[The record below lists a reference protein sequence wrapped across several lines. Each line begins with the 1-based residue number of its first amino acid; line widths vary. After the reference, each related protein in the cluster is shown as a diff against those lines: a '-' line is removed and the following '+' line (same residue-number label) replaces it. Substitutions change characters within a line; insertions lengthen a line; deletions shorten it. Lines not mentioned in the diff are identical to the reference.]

1 MTKIPTSLYSE
12 ATPNPRVMKFTANRM
27 LVDQNIYEFN
37 NRAEASASPLA
48 LELFGFPFV
57 ESVFISNNFISITK
71 KDNGIE
77 WSDIIMEMREFIRDY
92 LVDGGS
98 VINEDAS
105 PKKSKTVTHKEE
117 LKREFSDIEKKIAD
131 LLDEYVSD
139 ENNETKDD
147 KSNSL
152 TETRKIG
159 LHRLS
164 ERSSTNSRKV
174 KKKLGYTCQVCG
186 FNFKKVYGKINTY
199 GTYTKKLR
207 HLFRGKK
214 YFLIFILKIVIT

>member
-37 NRAEASASPLA
+37 NRAEAAASPLA
-48 LELFGFPFV
+48 LELFGFSFV

-77 WSDIIMEMREFIRDY
+77 WSDIVLEMREFIRDY
-92 LVDGGS
+92 LVDGGD

-105 PKKSKTVTHKEE
+105 PKKNKTITHKEE

-131 LLDEYVSD
+131 LLDEYVRPAVEQDGGFISLKKF
-139 ENNETKDD
+139 EKGIVTVSLQGACSGCPSSSMTL
-147 KSNSL
+147 KSGI
-152 TETRKIG
+152 EG
-159 LHRLS
+159 L
-164 ERSSTNSRKV
+164 
-174 KKKLGYTCQVCG
+174 
-186 FNFKKVYGKINTY
+186 
-199 GTYTKKLR
+199 
-207 HLFRGKK
+207 
-214 YFLIFILKIVIT
+214 LKREMPEEIVEVIADND

>member
-77 WSDIIMEMREFIRDY
+77 WSDIILEMREFIRDY

-105 PKKSKTVTHKEE
+105 PKKKQDHYS
-117 LKREFSDIEKKIAD
+117 
-131 LLDEYVSD
+131 
-139 ENNETKDD
+139 
-147 KSNSL
+147 
-152 TETRKIG
+152 
-159 LHRLS
+159 
-164 ERSSTNSRKV
+164 
-174 KKKLGYTCQVCG
+174 
-186 FNFKKVYGKINTY
+186 
-199 GTYTKKLR
+199 
-207 HLFRGKK
+207 
-214 YFLIFILKIVIT
+214 

>member
-37 NRAEASASPLA
+37 NRAEAAASPLA
-48 LELFGFPFV
+48 LELFGFSFV

-77 WSDIIMEMREFIRDY
+77 WSDIILEMREFIRDY
-92 LVDGGS
+92 LVDGGD

-105 PKKSKTVTHKEE
+105 PKKNKTITHKEE

-131 LLDEYVSD
+131 LLDEYVRPAVEQDGGFISLKKF
-139 ENNETKDD
+139 EKGIVTVSLQGACSGCPSSSMTL
-147 KSNSL
+147 KSGI
-152 TETRKIG
+152 EG
-159 LHRLS
+159 L
-164 ERSSTNSRKV
+164 
-174 KKKLGYTCQVCG
+174 
-186 FNFKKVYGKINTY
+186 
-199 GTYTKKLR
+199 
-207 HLFRGKK
+207 
-214 YFLIFILKIVIT
+214 LKREMPEEIVEVIADND